1 MTSSTGADK
10 PGRRVLKVSRH
21 DLLFALENRSPGTTH
36 YLDTETG
43 AVIPVFGFNRQ
54 KILADVRANPD
65 RYIRLAPQS
74 GVEGYK
80 AMEAFA
86 RTVSRAEARARLTAA
101 LKEQPVFR
109 SFRAVLDT
117 LPGELDRW
125 LNFRAEYGMSIIRNQ
140 LSATGVALELV
151 EE

>member
-1 MTSSTGADK
+1 MKSSTGTE
-10 PGRRVLKVSRH
+10 PGGRRVLKVSRR

-36 YLDTETG
+36 YLDTRTG
-43 AVIPVFGFNRQ
+43 DVIPVFGFNRRQ
-54 KILADVRANPD
+54 ILADVRADPD

-74 GVEGYK
+74 GAEGYK

-101 LKEQPVFR
+101 LREQPVFK

-117 LPGELDRW
+117 LPGEHDRW
-125 LNFRAEYGMSIIRNQ
+125 LDFRAEYGINIIRDQ

-151 EE
+151 DE